1 MQCVANY
8 EIRAEAS
15 VIEDDRWLQI
25 KHPGGLFRARLR
37 NIVRKDFSTPFLLTL
52 HLYFDAASLDD
63 AHDVAEGRLVDCLN
77 MLVLVTGCRFS
88 RHRIRQIVDATP
100 SVPGLRS
107 LHMWGDSIGHDDP
120 HPMLDEKLT
129 GTVDHLLKHDIPPV
143 LRRAMRWYRIGVN
156 STIPDDQ
163 FQYFWFALEL
173 VAVTK
178 ESSEKVNDK
187 CPVCRSPLYC
197 ETCKTHPLHW
207 PYEKQK
213 IRALI
218 QAVDQECDEEK
229 LEMLEKAR
237 NTLMHGGTLK
247 EIEKRLPGPREEVV
261 DTLGKIVFLAL
272 VNQFPREL
280 FTEKVKFLK
289 PSSYIDRTLSGIA
302 HMQTVVPVDAE
313 GEFDLSF
320 SGTTMKMVTDAPP
333 QSARPF
339 LVVMTKDQYEQ
350 LTKLSYKA
358 GDHQE
363 MCRRIA
369 GRVHQQNETHVALV
383 VFATDFA
390 RIDGAIKRKEAGEWQ
405 ELFREVM
412 GEKGAPSG
420 GGS

>member
-1 MQCVANY
+1 
-8 EIRAEAS
+8 
-15 VIEDDRWLQI
+15 
-25 KHPGGLFRARLR
+25 
-37 NIVRKDFSTPFLLTL
+37 
-52 HLYFDAASLDD
+52 
-63 AHDVAEGRLVDCLN
+63 
-77 MLVLVTGCRFS
+77 
-88 RHRIRQIVDATP
+88 
-100 SVPGLRS
+100 
-107 LHMWGDSIGHDDP
+107 
-120 HPMLDEKLT
+120 
-129 GTVDHLLKHDIPPV
+129 
-143 LRRAMRWYRIGVN
+143 
-156 STIPDDQ
+156 
-163 FQYFWFALEL
+163 
-173 VAVTK
+173 
-178 ESSEKVNDK
+178 
-187 CPVCRSPLYC
+187 
-197 ETCKTHPLHW
+197 
-207 PYEKQK
+207 
-213 IRALI
+213 
-218 QAVDQECDEEK
+218 VDQECDEEK

-302 HMQTVVPVDAE
+302 HMQTVVPVDA
-313 GEFDLSF
+313 
-320 SGTTMKMVTDAPP
+320 DAPP